1 MGFNSMLI
9 HECTI
14 RRYVED
20 GLTDS
25 HGQPTGAWQ
34 VWETCV
40 KCNLQWRTVTELKN
54 DGFVAVARAQVL
66 FLKAGQDITEEDH
79 VTDIMDIDGID
90 GIVVDGGPFAVEEVK
105 LQRGRKREH
114 HRECRLKRVKA
125 GYV

>member
-1 MGFNSMLI
+1 MLI
-9 HECTI
+9 HECII

-20 GLTDS
+20 GGTDL

-34 VWETCV
+34 DWETCV
-40 KCNLQWRTVTELKN
+40 KCNLQWRSVTELKN

-79 VTDIMDIDGID
+79 VTEIID
-90 GIVVDGGPFAVEEVK
+90 VDGFPVDNGPFAVEEVK

-114 HRECRLKRVKA
+114 HRECRLKRIKA